1 MIKNF
6 KLGYKNENTKIFQ
19 SKKNISLYIGD
30 LSQLIDEENILNA
43 FSKMSGLLSVRICR
57 DVISKKSLCY
67 GYINFKNKDCAKR
80 AIKKMNFFSDKKI
93 FVKPLR
99 IMWKETDK
107 TLRISSKGNIFINYL
122 PIDFKT
128 KDLYKLC
135 TSFGEILSC
144 KISFDES
151 GRSKKFGFVHFF
163 SSNDAKEAVVKLNGV
178 NIQGKVLYTSPF
190 IKKETRDLR
199 PPKKL
204 NYTNVYIKNLSIEKF
219 NEIDIKNM
227 FEVFGEITSIMIP
240 KENHK
245 PKGFAFVNFA
255 SHLDAEDAIFK
266 MNKKKVGD
274 SILYV
279 SKAET
284 MLERKLILHTAQNF
298 RKGIKKTIQIGTPL
312 IVLGIKKKIFLNLT
326 IYLLLALGIYCNFKI
341 VQLPEYDFSFFIK
354 ISSKKKLFTTLMK
367 KKYYVILTKFFLKFS
382 NFLLKKYQNIVPGL
396 TKNEQLFP
404 ESGKFETKFWKNMKC
419 FKFKNSEILKMLIN
433 RIKMRYSKKDLK
445 YEWRK
450 IIYFWFKS
458 KKKNILPE
466 LIFFLQFL
474 FIKSIEKL
482 TLFENKVNFE
492 TEVSIRI
499 Y

>member
-1 MIKNF
+1 
-6 KLGYKNENTKIFQ
+6 
-19 SKKNISLYIGD
+19 
-30 LSQLIDEENILNA
+30 
-43 FSKMSGLLSVRICR
+43 
-57 DVISKKSLCY
+57 
-67 GYINFKNKDCAKR
+67 
-80 AIKKMNFFSDKKI
+80 
-93 FVKPLR
+93 
-99 IMWKETDK
+99 
-107 TLRISSKGNIFINYL
+107 
-122 PIDFKT
+122 
-128 KDLYKLC
+128 
-135 TSFGEILSC
+135 
-144 KISFDES
+144 
-151 GRSKKFGFVHFF
+151 
-163 SSNDAKEAVVKLNGV
+163 
-178 NIQGKVLYTSPF
+178 
-190 IKKETRDLR
+190 
-199 PPKKL
+199 
-204 NYTNVYIKNLSIEKF
+204 
-219 NEIDIKNM
+219 
-227 FEVFGEITSIMIP
+227 
-240 KENHK
+240 
-245 PKGFAFVNFA
+245 
-255 SHLDAEDAIFK
+255 
-266 MNKKKVGD
+266 
-274 SILYV
+274 
-279 SKAET
+279 
-284 MLERKLILHTAQNF
+284 
-298 RKGIKKTIQIGTPL
+298 
-312 IVLGIKKKIFLNLT
+312 LT